1 MVTSICLS
9 SIQIFLVNLNGAAE
23 NGIGARVRAML
34 ARCYGPTG
42 MKKRPDSMKLFKRK
56 KHYIKLK
63 KRRFSQPLPD
73 FSHSAARLFLTVAKI
88 PSEFVGGQV
97 VSWRLPP
104 VSRRICQRQRVISF
118 KGKRNGGLEMFFK
131 TAGKDG
137 ISKMGAQNHLS
148 QINSFFLSPSGAD
161 HSLCSTESMCA
172 NWFSVFFPSISERK
186 YH

>member
-1 MVTSICLS
+1 MT
-9 SIQIFLVNLNGAAE
+9 IFAPATRRG
-23 NGIGARVRAML
+23 
-34 ARCYGPTG
+34 
-42 MKKRPDSMKLFKRK
+42 LFVDWAFFDGSE
-56 KHYIKLK
+56 I
-63 KRRFSQPLPD
+63 S
-73 FSHSAARLFLTVAKI
+73 
-88 PSEFVGGQV
+88 SEFVGGQV

-137 ISKMGAQNHLS
+137 ISKMGTQNHLS

>member
-1 MVTSICLS
+1 MT
-9 SIQIFLVNLNGAAE
+9 IFAPATRLG
-23 NGIGARVRAML
+23 
-34 ARCYGPTG
+34 
-42 MKKRPDSMKLFKRK
+42 LFVDWAFFDGSE
-56 KHYIKLK
+56 I
-63 KRRFSQPLPD
+63 S
-73 FSHSAARLFLTVAKI
+73 
-88 PSEFVGGQV
+88 SEFVGGQCA
-97 VSWRLPP
+97 SWRFPP
-104 VSRRICQRQRVISF
+104 KAAVSACSRHSF
-118 KGKRNGGLEMFFK
+118 VEGIRNGGLEMFFK